1 MSDDFSTSKVPLDS
15 VRHAA
20 GSGGHGRARVGIV
33 WASRV
38 ISVAVAL
45 ALLVAIGYYS
55 RTLRNLNDNAQKLPF
70 QVGVAPTL
78 PPPPAPGQHQQKST
92 KQTAQ
97 DVDGEDQNILVIG
110 NDDRSN
116 MTNQEVRELHVGR
129 GGGLNTDTMMLVH
142 VPADGSSATLI
153 SLPRD
158 SYVKI
163 PGYGMNRLNAAY
175 AYGFLHASGTR
186 DDKRIAGANLLIKT
200 VTNLTGLTIDHFVQ
214 VSLIGFYRI
223 AKAIGG
229 VTVNLCNRID
239 GRPYTPLVLSA
250 GKHTLNPVQALE
262 FVRQRHGLN
271 MGDLDRVARQRY
283 FITAAFR
290 QLTSAGVLL
299 NPGKLSALVGA
310 VDKSIWVDQGF
321 NMLKFA
327 SQMASLS
334 ANNIVGQSIP
344 YVAGIT
350 VNGIGEVL
358 QIDPNE
364 VRRFVT
370 NLVDGS
376 DVAVQNATPVATSKV
391 TVSVRGSKGVPGAAA
406 KSTTALTEAGFNAT
420 KAVAVASKQV
430 KTTIEYGPGMEAQ
443 AKTLTRYVKGAAID
457 QVPNLEVLTLVL
469 GSDGTLASSTP
480 THHHL
485 KHHKALDAG
494 CSP

>member
-1 MSDDFSTSKVPLDS
+1 
-15 VRHAA
+15 
-20 GSGGHGRARVGIV
+20 
-33 WASRV
+33 
-38 ISVAVAL
+38 
-45 ALLVAIGYYS
+45 
-55 RTLRNLNDNAQKLPF
+55 
-70 QVGVAPTL
+70 
-78 PPPPAPGQHQQKST
+78 
-92 KQTAQ
+92 
-97 DVDGEDQNILVIG
+97 
-110 NDDRSN
+110 
-116 MTNQEVRELHVGR
+116 
-129 GGGLNTDTMMLVH
+129 
-142 VPADGSSATLI
+142 
-153 SLPRD
+153 
-158 SYVKI
+158 
-163 PGYGMNRLNAAY
+163 
-175 AYGFLHASGTR
+175 
-186 DDKRIAGANLLIKT
+186 
-200 VTNLTGLTIDHFVQ
+200 
-214 VSLIGFYRI
+214 
-223 AKAIGG
+223 
-229 VTVNLCNRID
+229 
-239 GRPYTPLVLSA
+239 
-250 GKHTLNPVQALE
+250 
-262 FVRQRHGLN
+262 
-271 MGDLDRVARQRY
+271 VARQRY

-327 SQMASLS
+327 SQMESLS

-376 DVAVQNATPVATSKV
+376 DVAVQNATPLPTSKV
-391 TVSVRGSKGVPGAAA
+391 TVSVRGSRGVPGAAA
-406 KSTTALTEAGFNAT
+406 KSTAALTEAGFNAT
-420 KAVAVASKQV
+420 KAVAVDSKQV

-457 QVPNLEVLTLVL
+457 QVPNLEALTLVL

-480 THHHL
+480 SHHHL